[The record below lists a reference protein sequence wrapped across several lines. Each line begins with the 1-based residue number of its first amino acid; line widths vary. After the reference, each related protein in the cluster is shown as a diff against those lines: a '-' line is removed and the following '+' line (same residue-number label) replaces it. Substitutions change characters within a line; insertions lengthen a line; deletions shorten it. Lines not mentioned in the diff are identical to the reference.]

1 MIKGLLTPGRVE
13 LPGNHT
19 DHQRGRILASAIDL
33 GIYAN
38 CEANNTNM
46 VHVRSYGFEDF
57 DLRVRIR
64 DYILP
69 LIDRHLREK

>member
-1 MIKGLLTPGRVE
+1 MVQGII
-13 LPGNHT
+13 
-19 DHQRGRILASAIDL
+19 QRGDNEGSRLAL
-33 GIYAN
+33 GKLMN
-38 CEANNTNM
+38 PN
-46 VHVRSYGFEDF
+46 EDF

>member
-1 MIKGLLTPGRVE
+1 MFKLLKELFKPRELSARWFKVSSREEIMRVC
-13 LPGNHT
+13 
-19 DHQRGRILASAIDL
+19 DL
-33 GIYAN
+33 LWEKLMN
-38 CEANNTNM
+38 PN
-46 VHVRSYGFEDF
+46 EDF

>member
-1 MIKGLLTPGRVE
+1 MFKLLKDLLKPRELSKRWFKVSSKEEIMRV
-13 LPGNHT
+13 
-19 DHQRGRILASAIDL
+19 RDL
-33 GIYAN
+33 LWEKLMN
-38 CEANNTNM
+38 PN
-46 VHVRSYGFEDF
+46 EDF